1 MNRGQLLIIPVGPGK
16 GGVKATAPDQRT
28 LTLQQACIYI
38 QKDRSQLL
46 HSPKI
51 EDEAFYRL
59 RNYPQQIN
67 DSLHHARALIPR
79 KLAYILHH
87 DASYISSAVE
97 AFYLRDPIALRPLQ
111 AQDSENLVFAPLD
124 MVTVYMKFTKVGY
137 AQLKGQ
143 RFAAPRSWSKAV
155 PLGSETRL
163 QSQFELGMKVACGFE
178 MLLSDPH
185 SQDSRPVREMKLHL
199 EDLHNGDES
208 LPSDLD
214 ISTWEARE
222 DSEDW
227 LDINFEDFDREL
239 SGRRGTAQSSNG
251 GFGDKSAQEN
261 LRKMVARFEDFLN
274 DDAAGSG
281 DDDMDNDDDEDD
293 DVADLSSEG
302 EDKEVSFD
310 EAEFSRMMREMMGLS
325 TDTNDDLST
334 SPSHPTQTFTGAS
347 RADDVDKSSDDDE
360 EEIQRISKA
369 MEVEL
374 KQAGALQLGTRS
386 NTKGQGNQRSIAE
399 NRNSAFSEVEDS
411 EEESEDDK
419 ELDIDF
425 NLAKNML
432 ESFKSQSGLSG
443 PGGNLMGMMG
453 MRLPRDEDDTLD

>member
-1 MNRGQLLIIPVGPGK
+1 MGLGK
-16 GGVKATAPDQRT
+16 GGSEATAPDQRT
-28 LTLQQACIYI
+28 LTLQQAFIHI
-38 QKDRSQLL
+38 QKDRSKLL
-46 HSPKI
+46 HSSKI

-59 RNYPQQIN
+59 RNYPQQISE
-67 DSLHHARALIPR
+67 SLHHARALIPR

-87 DASYISSAVE
+87 DASYISPAVE

-111 AQDSENLVFAPLD
+111 AQGSEDLVFAPLD
-124 MVTVYMKFTKVGY
+124 MVTVSMKFTKVGY

-143 RFAAPRSWSKAV
+143 RFAAPHSWSKAI
-155 PLGSETRL
+155 PLDREPRK

-185 SQDSRPVREMKLHL
+185 SQDSRPVREMKLLL
-199 EDLHNGDES
+199 EDLQNGEES

-214 ISTWEARE
+214 ISTWEAHE

-227 LDINFEDFDREL
+227 LNINFEDFDKEL
-239 SGRRGTAQSSNG
+239 SGRRGTAPDSNG

-274 DDAAGSG
+274 DDAVGS
-281 DDDMDNDDDEDD
+281 DDPDFLDDMDNDNDEDED
-293 DVADLSSEG
+293 AAGLNSEG
-302 EDKEVSFD
+302 EDEDVSFD
-310 EAEFSRMMREMMGLS
+310 EAEFSRMMREMMGLPA
-325 TDTNDDLST
+325 DTEDDLST
-334 SPSHPTQTFTGAS
+334 SELQSTQTLAGAS
-347 RADDVDKSSDDDE
+347 HADDIDKSSEDDE
-360 EEIQRISKA
+360 EEIERISKA

-374 KQAGALQLGTRS
+374 KQAGALKLGTNS
-386 NTKGQGNQRSIAE
+386 NTKGQGKQRSIAE
-399 NRNSAFSEVEDS
+399 HGNPAFPEIEDS
-411 EEESEDDK
+411 EAESEDDS

-432 ESFKSQSGLSG
+432 ESFKSQAGLSG